1 MELKMN
7 YILLI
12 LLVAPLLLYFVFM
25 QTLKKNKN
33 IKAERRKN
41 YRVLV
46 SILPLLEL
54 SLLSFYNS
62 LLDYNFISYIFLG
75 ISITQLLLITFVL
88 IYIIKKPKNQTI
100 TG

>member
-1 MELKMN
+1 MN

-33 IKAERRKN
+33 IKAERRKS
-41 YRVLV
+41 YRVLA
-46 SILPLLEL
+46 SILTLLEL

-75 ISITQLLLITFVL
+75 ISIAQLLLITFVL
-88 IYIIKKPKNQTI
+88 IYIIKKTKNQTV

>member
-1 MELKMN
+1 MN

-88 IYIIKKPKNQTI
+88 IYIIKKPKNQTV
-100 TG
+100 TS

>member
-1 MELKMN
+1 MN

-75 ISITQLLLITFVL
+75 ISITQLLLISFVL

>member
-1 MELKMN
+1 MN

-12 LLVAPLLLYFVFM
+12 LLVASLLLYFIFM

-41 YRVLV
+41 YRLLA

-54 SLLSFYNS
+54 YLLSFYSS

-75 ISITQLLLITFVL
+75 ISIVQLLLITFVL
-88 IYIIKKPKNQTI
+88 IYIIKKPKNQTV
-100 TG
+100 TS

>member
-1 MELKMN
+1 MN

-12 LLVAPLLLYFVFM
+12 LLVVPLLLYFVFM

>member
-1 MELKMN
+1 MN

>member
-1 MELKMN
+1 MN

-33 IKAERRKN
+33 IKTERRKN
-41 YRVLV
+41 YRVFA

-54 SLLSFYNS
+54 SLLSFYSS

-75 ISITQLLLITFVL
+75 ISIVQLLLITFVL
-88 IYIIKKPKNQTI
+88 IYIIKKPKNQTV

>member
-1 MELKMN
+1 MN
-7 YILLI
+7 YIFLLLAI
-12 LLVAPLLLYFVFM
+12 IPLLLFFVFM

-41 YRVLV
+41 YRVLA

-54 SLLSFYNS
+54 SLLSFYSS
-62 LLDYNFISYIFLG
+62 LLDYNFIGKIFLG
-75 ISITQLLLITFVL
+75 ISIVQLLLITFVL

>member
-7 YILLI
+7 YIFLLLTVI
-12 LLVAPLLLYFVFM
+12 PLLLYFVFM

-41 YRVLV
+41 YRLLA

-54 SLLSFYNS
+54 SLLSFYSS
-62 LLDYNFISYIFLG
+62 LLDYSFITQIFLT
-75 ISITQLLLITFVL
+75 ISILQLLLITFAL
-88 IYIIKKPKNQTI
+88 IYIIKKPKNQTV
-100 TG
+100 TS

>member
-1 MELKMN
+1 
-7 YILLI
+7 
-12 LLVAPLLLYFVFM
+12 M

-41 YRVLV
+41 YRVLA

-54 SLLSFYNS
+54 SLLSFYSS

-75 ISITQLLLITFVL
+75 ISIAQLLLIAIIL
-88 IYIIKKPKNQTI
+88 IYIIKKPKNQTV
-100 TG
+100 TS

>member
-1 MELKMN
+1 MN

-33 IKAERRKN
+33 IKVERRKN

>member
-1 MELKMN
+1 MN
-7 YILLI
+7 YIFLLLAI
-12 LLVAPLLLYFVFM
+12 IPLLLYFVFM

-41 YRVLV
+41 YRVLA

-54 SLLSFYNS
+54 SLLSFYSS

-75 ISITQLLLITFVL
+75 ISIVQLLLITFVL
-88 IYIIKKPKNQTI
+88 IYIIKKPKNQTV
-100 TG
+100 TS

>member
-1 MELKMN
+1 MN

-88 IYIIKKPKNQTI
+88 IYIIKKSKNQTI

>member
-1 MELKMN
+1 MN
-7 YILLI
+7 YILLL
-12 LLVAPLLLYFVFM
+12 LLVAPLPLYFVFI

-41 YRVLV
+41 YRLLA

-54 SLLSFYNS
+54 SLLSFYSS
-62 LLDYNFISYIFLG
+62 LLDYSFINQIFLG
-75 ISITQLLLITFVL
+75 VSIAQLLLISFVL